1 MTTTSFRWRNWA
13 GNQVCSPVALE
24 QPGTDAEL
32 VEIAKEAAAKGT
44 RVKVVGAGHSFTDIA
59 CTDGVQVS
67 LDNYDR
73 VLYVDRERA
82 RVTVQ
87 AGIRLW
93 ALNEALAARG
103 LALENLGDIAYQ
115 SIAGA
120 ISTSTHGTGANFGGL
135 ATQVVGLDLI
145 CADGSV
151 VSCSAEEE
159 PETFH
164 AARVGLG
171 ALGVLSTVTLQC
183 VPGYNLRA
191 VEEPM
196 RVDHVLEHV
205 DEYVAE
211 NDHFEFY
218 WVPHTGWALT
228 KRNNRTNDEA
238 AGRSRFGEFRDRVL
252 LENLAFGATAR
263 VGRLRPA
270 WIPRLARILPS
281 TGRTEYVERSYRVF
295 ASPRY
300 VHFYEMEYSIP
311 RQHAVTAVSQLID
324 FVRTSGL
331 QISFLSKCV
340 SPRQMTYRCQPQP
353 AASPPTS
360 PFTSTA
366 ACPTSSTSAAWK
378 RSWTSWTDVRT
389 GANSTTSQLRHWP
402 RSIPSGTSGRAFG
415 AGWTLTVASPTPTPS
430 ACSDRSPLH
439 ERAAPAALPIRP
451 AARGRAGLLPGR
463 ERHPFAT
470 AGRLA

>member
-1 MTTTSFRWRNWA
+1 MTSSGWRNWA
-13 GNQVCSPVALE
+13 GNQVCSPVAVE
-24 QPGTDAEL
+24 QPATDAEL
-32 VEIAKEAAAKGT
+32 IEIVKEAAAKGT

-331 QISFLSKCV
+331 QISFPV
-340 SPRQMTYRCQPQP
+340 EVR
-353 AASPPTS
+353 
-360 PFTSTA
+360 FTAPDDIPLSTA
-366 ACPTSSTSAAWK
+366 TGRESTYIAVHVYRGMPYEQYFRGVEAIMDKLDGRPHWGKLHYQSAATLAPKYPQWNQ
-378 RSWTSWTDVRT
+378 WQGVRRRLDPD
-389 GANSTTSQLRHWP
+389 GRFANAYTERVLGPVTAP
-402 RSIPSGTSGRAFG
+402 RARRTNRAADQTSGQG
-415 AGWTLTVASPTPTPS
+415 
-430 ACSDRSPLH
+430 
-439 ERAAPAALPIRP
+439 
-451 AARGRAGLLPGR
+451 
-463 ERHPFAT
+463 
-470 AGRLA
+470 

>member
-311 RQHAVTAVSQLID
+311 RQHAATAVSQLID

-331 QISFLSKCV
+331 QISFPV
-340 SPRQMTYRCQPQP
+340 EVR
-353 AASPPTS
+353 
-360 PFTSTA
+360 FTAPDDIPLSTA
-366 ACPTSSTSAAWK
+366 TARESTYIAVHVYRGMPYEQYFRGVEAIMDKLDGRPHWGKLHYQSAATLAPKYPQWNQ
-378 RSWTSWTDVRT
+378 WQGVRRRLDPD
-389 GANSTTSQLRHWP
+389 GRFANAYTERVLGPVTAP
-402 RSIPSGTSGRAFG
+402 RARRASRAADQTSGQG
-415 AGWTLTVASPTPTPS
+415 
-430 ACSDRSPLH
+430 
-439 ERAAPAALPIRP
+439 
-451 AARGRAGLLPGR
+451 
-463 ERHPFAT
+463 
-470 AGRLA
+470 

>member
-103 LALENLGDIAYQ
+103 LAMENLGDIAYQ

-331 QISFLSKCV
+331 QISFPV
-340 SPRQMTYRCQPQP
+340 EVR
-353 AASPPTS
+353 
-360 PFTSTA
+360 FTAPDDIPLSTA
-366 ACPTSSTSAAWK
+366 TGRESTYIAVHVYRGMPYEQYFRGVEAIMDKLDGRPHWGKLHYQSAATLAPKYPQWNQ
-378 RSWTSWTDVRT
+378 WQGVRRRLDPD
-389 GANSTTSQLRHWP
+389 GRFANAYTERVLGPVTAP
-402 RSIPSGTSGRAFG
+402 RARRASRAADQTSGQG
-415 AGWTLTVASPTPTPS
+415 
-430 ACSDRSPLH
+430 
-439 ERAAPAALPIRP
+439 
-451 AARGRAGLLPGR
+451 
-463 ERHPFAT
+463 
-470 AGRLA
+470 

>member
-32 VEIAKEAAAKGT
+32 VEIAKEAAAKGA

-281 TGRTEYVERSYRVF
+281 TGRTEYVERSDRVF

-331 QISFLSKCV
+331 QISFPV
-340 SPRQMTYRCQPQP
+340 EVR
-353 AASPPTS
+353 
-360 PFTSTA
+360 FTAPDDIPLSTA
-366 ACPTSSTSAAWK
+366 TGRESTYIAVHVYRGMPYEQYFRGVEAIMDKLDGRPHWGKLHYQSAATLAPKYPQWNQ
-378 RSWTSWTDVRT
+378 WQGVRRRLDPD
-389 GANSTTSQLRHWP
+389 GRFANAYTERVLGPVTAP
-402 RSIPSGTSGRAFG
+402 RARRASRAADQTSGQG
-415 AGWTLTVASPTPTPS
+415 
-430 ACSDRSPLH
+430 
-439 ERAAPAALPIRP
+439 
-451 AARGRAGLLPGR
+451 
-463 ERHPFAT
+463 
-470 AGRLA
+470 

>member
-331 QISFLSKCV
+331 QISFPV
-340 SPRQMTYRCQPQP
+340 EVR
-353 AASPPTS
+353 
-360 PFTSTA
+360 FTAPDDIPLSTA
-366 ACPTSSTSAAWK
+366 TGRESTYIAVHVYRGMPYEQYFRGVEAIMDKLDGRPHWGKLHYQSAATLAPKYPQWNQ
-378 RSWTSWTDVRT
+378 WQGVRRRLDPD
-389 GANSTTSQLRHWP
+389 GRFANAYTERVLGPIPAP
-402 RSIPSGTSGRAFG
+402 RARRATRASRAADQTSGQG
-415 AGWTLTVASPTPTPS
+415 
-430 ACSDRSPLH
+430 
-439 ERAAPAALPIRP
+439 
-451 AARGRAGLLPGR
+451 
-463 ERHPFAT
+463 
-470 AGRLA
+470 

>member
-1 MTTTSFRWRNWA
+1 MTTTSFEWRNWA
-13 GNQVCSPVALE
+13 GNQVCSPVAVE

-32 VEIAKEAAAKGT
+32 IEIVKEAAAKGT

-73 VLYVDRERA
+73 VLFIDRERA
-82 RVTVQ
+82 RATVQ
-87 AGIRLW
+87 AGIRLV

-159 PETFH
+159 PEIFH
-164 AARVGLG
+164 AARIGLG

-196 RVDHVLEHV
+196 RVDHVLEHL
-205 DEYVAE
+205 DQYVGE

-228 KRNNRTNDEA
+228 KRNNRTNEEA
-238 AGRSRFGEFRDRVL
+238 GGRGRFGEFRDRVL

-311 RQHAVTAVSQLID
+311 REHAVTAVSQLID
-324 FVRTSGL
+324 FVKASGLRISFPVEVRFTAADDIPLSTATGRESAYIAVHVYRGMPYEQYFRGVEAIMDKLAGRPHWGKLHYQSAATLAPKYPQWKQWQIIRRQLDPDGRFANAYTERVLGPVTAPRARRATRASRAADQTSG
-331 QISFLSKCV
+331 Q
-340 SPRQMTYRCQPQP
+340 
-353 AASPPTS
+353 
-360 PFTSTA
+360 
-366 ACPTSSTSAAWK
+366 
-378 RSWTSWTDVRT
+378 
-389 GANSTTSQLRHWP
+389 G
-402 RSIPSGTSGRAFG
+402 
-415 AGWTLTVASPTPTPS
+415 
-430 ACSDRSPLH
+430 
-439 ERAAPAALPIRP
+439 
-451 AARGRAGLLPGR
+451 
-463 ERHPFAT
+463 
-470 AGRLA
+470 

>member
-331 QISFLSKCV
+331 QISFPV
-340 SPRQMTYRCQPQP
+340 EVR
-353 AASPPTS
+353 
-360 PFTSTA
+360 FTAPDDIPLSTA
-366 ACPTSSTSAAWK
+366 TGRESTYIAVHVYRGMPYEQYFRGVEAIMDKLDGRPHWGKLHYQSAATLAPKYPQWNQ
-378 RSWTSWTDVRT
+378 WQGVRRRLDPD
-389 GANSTTSQLRHWP
+389 GRFANAYTERVLGPVTAP
-402 RSIPSGTSGRAFG
+402 RARRASRAADQTSGQG
-415 AGWTLTVASPTPTPS
+415 
-430 ACSDRSPLH
+430 
-439 ERAAPAALPIRP
+439 
-451 AARGRAGLLPGR
+451 
-463 ERHPFAT
+463 
-470 AGRLA
+470 

>member
-311 RQHAVTAVSQLID
+311 RQHAATAVSQLID

-331 QISFLSKCV
+331 QISFPV
-340 SPRQMTYRCQPQP
+340 EVR
-353 AASPPTS
+353 
-360 PFTSTA
+360 FTAPDDIPLSTA
-366 ACPTSSTSAAWK
+366 TGRESTYIAVHVYRGMPYEQYFRGVEAIMDKLDGRPHWGKLHYQSAATLAPKYPQWNQ
-378 RSWTSWTDVRT
+378 WQGVRRRLDPD
-389 GANSTTSQLRHWP
+389 GRFANAYTERVLGPVTAP
-402 RSIPSGTSGRAFG
+402 RARRASRAADQTSGQG
-415 AGWTLTVASPTPTPS
+415 
-430 ACSDRSPLH
+430 
-439 ERAAPAALPIRP
+439 
-451 AARGRAGLLPGR
+451 
-463 ERHPFAT
+463 
-470 AGRLA
+470 

>member
-1 MTTTSFRWRNWA
+1 MTSSGWRNWA
-13 GNQVCSPVALE
+13 GNQVCSPVAVE

-331 QISFLSKCV
+331 QISFPV
-340 SPRQMTYRCQPQP
+340 EVR
-353 AASPPTS
+353 
-360 PFTSTA
+360 FTAPDDIPLSTA
-366 ACPTSSTSAAWK
+366 TGRESTYIAVHVYRGMPYEQYFRGVEAIMDKLDGRPHWGKLHYQSAATLAPKYPQWNQ
-378 RSWTSWTDVRT
+378 WQGVRRRLDPD
-389 GANSTTSQLRHWP
+389 GRFANAYTERVLGPVTAP
-402 RSIPSGTSGRAFG
+402 RARRASRAADQTSGQG
-415 AGWTLTVASPTPTPS
+415 
-430 ACSDRSPLH
+430 
-439 ERAAPAALPIRP
+439 
-451 AARGRAGLLPGR
+451 
-463 ERHPFAT
+463 
-470 AGRLA
+470 